1 MRPKEL
7 LGIKKKEV
15 KDLINQTEDDIK
27 NGRQVIVIRSDNAK
41 TGRSRSVVAP
51 VKKRFERI
59 YECYRKLGVTHE
71 PNDFIFM
78 NPNSNSKRFREV
90 TGDDYEQ

>member
-7 LGIKKKEV
+7 LGIKRKEV

-41 TGRSRSVVAP
+41 TGR
-51 VKKRFERI
+51 
-59 YECYRKLGVTHE
+59 T
-71 PNDFIFM
+71 D
-78 NPNSNSKRFREV
+78 
-90 TGDDYEQ
+90 Q